1 MVFSNTFRIYIKP
14 TMPRAQK
21 AIDKRLLSKVSS
33 MYYDQD
39 YNQQEIANRL
49 HLSRPKVSRLL
60 KKARQQGIVQITVV
74 SPDHDFLHLEKSLEE
89 KYELKEAVLIDAEDT
104 DSSDIIKRKLGSS
117 AANYLHR
124 TISNGDTIGVSWGT
138 TLQAMV
144 DAMQPK
150 KVDDV
155 HIVQTLGGVGP
166 PEAKAHATD
175 ISRRLSKVLDAQLTL
190 LPAPGI
196 VGSVQAREVLLAERR
211 VKGALNLFSQMNT
224 LYVGIGAMK
233 TNPVLHKDGAEISA
247 ELYDEVINSK
257 AVGDIALQFY
267 DINGNAIDSELRN
280 LLIGITPEEIKQV
293 DTVVGIAGGAE
304 KLNAIRGALKSN
316 LINVLITDN
325 LTAAQLIED

>member
-1 MVFSNTFRIYIKP
+1 
-14 TMPRAQK
+14 
-21 AIDKRLLSKVSS
+21 
-33 MYYDQD
+33 
-39 YNQQEIANRL
+39 
-49 HLSRPKVSRLL
+49 
-60 KKARQQGIVQITVV
+60 
-74 SPDHDFLHLEKSLEE
+74 
-89 KYELKEAVLIDAEDT
+89 
-104 DSSDIIKRKLGSS
+104 
-117 AANYLHR
+117 
-124 TISNGDTIGVSWGT
+124 
-138 TLQAMV
+138 
-144 DAMQPK
+144 
-150 KVDDV
+150 
-155 HIVQTLGGVGP
+155 
-166 PEAKAHATD
+166 
-175 ISRRLSKVLDAQLTL
+175 
-190 LPAPGI
+190 
-196 VGSVQAREVLLAERR
+196 
-211 VKGALNLFSQMNT
+211 MNT